1 MASKADKITV
11 GCPFMDKRIKLLP
24 CQKEMIK
31 WYQENEGMS
40 QRKLA
45 KKFGVYRRTI
55 QFILDPKKK
64 EENLKRREERGGTM
78 AYYDVDKHR
87 DYMRTHR
94 ANKTEII
101 NLKEK

>member
-11 GCPFMDKRIKLLP
+11 NCPFMDKRTKLLP
-24 CQKEMIK
+24 CQKEMVIHHHNK
-31 WYQENEGMS
+31 GFS
-40 QRKLA
+40 QRALA
-45 KKFGVYRRTI
+45 KLFNVSRRTI

-87 DYMRTHR
+87 EYMRTHR
-94 ANKTEII
+94 GNKTEI
-101 NLKEK
+101 LKLKK